1 MAQIK
6 GSQLLDIV
14 ESLLMSSVIH
24 TTKMKNIAVKLSAAL
39 FMSTFLTFGAFAAD
53 DAVMMSLKDGASA
66 MQSGKFQDSID
77 IYTKA
82 LVASDLSDQNKGKLL
97 AAKANTMLEQGWATR
112 QDKPLKDAI
121 DTFNMALEFQNPET
135 TPLAWADSNTKLADV
150 YRSLAFGMYNND
162 MAEEGEKLYN
172 QAIASLTAAL
182 IVLDKETSPQE
193 WGEAQRALGQV
204 NANSDT
210 SLAITGKTS
219 SATRLTESIKAFNA
233 ALEIYTKEADPVS
246 WAGLNFQL
254 GDIYTTLH
262 QRQGGTVWLEKSITS
277 HKKVLEVLK
286 KEDNPSVWAQVQY
299 FLGNGLVELGA
310 AGKDKDLLKEAI
322 VASRLATESDYFKTI
337 FPEFY
342 DRNLS
347 NIGIAEGLI
356 KKYDE
361 EN

>member
-1 MAQIK
+1 M
-6 GSQLLDIV
+6 
-14 ESLLMSSVIH
+14 SLVIH
-24 TTKMKNIAVKLSAAL
+24 TTNMKHIAVKLSAAL
-39 FMSTFLTFGAFAAD
+39 FMSTFLTFGAIAAD
-53 DAVMMSLKDGASA
+53 STVMTSLKDGASA
-66 MQSGKFQDSID
+66 VQLGKFQESID

-82 LVASDLSDQNKGKLL
+82 LLMSDIGNEDKGKLL
-97 AAKANTMLEQGWATR
+97 AGKANAMLELGWATR

-121 DTFNMALEFQNPET
+121 ETFKMALEFQSPDT
-135 TPLAWADSNTKLADV
+135 TPLEWADSNTKLADV
-150 YRSLAFGMYNND
+150 YRSLAFGMYNNN
-162 MAEEGEKLYN
+162 MPEEGEDLYN

-182 IVLDKETSPQE
+182 TVLDKDTSPQK
-193 WGEAQRALGQV
+193 WGVAQRALGQV

-210 SLAITGKTS
+210 YLAIAGKTS
-219 SATRLTESIKAFNA
+219 NATRLTQSIKAFNA
-233 ALEIYTKEADPVS
+233 ALEIYTQEADPIS

-262 QRQGGTVWLEKSITS
+262 QRQGGIVWLEKSIVS

-286 KEDNPSVWAQVQY
+286 REDNPSVWAQVQY

-310 AGKDKDLLKEAI
+310 AGRNKELLRESI

-342 DRNLS
+342 DQNLR

-356 KKYDE
+356 KKYDA